1 MTISREFS
9 GPTPPPA
16 GRPFHLALFATAGV
30 PQIVEGDGIELV
42 ATDGRRYLDACS
54 GAISVNSLGYGNEPV
69 VEAVAAQLR
78 RLSYT
83 MPFRLTNDRALELAA
98 AMNEVSAGAIDR
110 AMFYTGGSEA
120 VEAALKLARNYHY
133 LDGRAE
139 KELTVARV
147 HSYHG
152 NTFAALSAG
161 GVRQRREPYTPLLSE
176 GPRVAMPLDGNPL
189 DPCAETGPNVYG
201 HGVADDLR
209 ELVEA
214 VGPERISAFIM
225 EPVGGA
231 AAPGHAP
238 APGYFEGVRE
248 ICDEYEIVLIAD
260 EVITGLGRTG
270 RMFGSDHWT
279 VDPDLWVCAKGLA
292 AGYWPI
298 AMVGMNRR
306 ISSAFADRDVD
317 FVHGHTFENHA
328 VGCAAAL
335 AVLEQVRA
343 PGFVDGIAA
352 KGETLRQKI
361 LALPDELPISV
372 VRGHGML
379 LGIQLGYGD
388 AHFDPADAAA
398 TRVVQAAEARDLM
411 LYPAADATGFGHDKL
426 IISPPYVISD
436 AEIDAVIERFELAL
450 RDARLDTLADAPNER
465 ASLRPRR

>member
-9 GPTPPPA
+9 GPTPSALPA
-16 GRPFHLALFATAGV
+16 SQGFHLALFATAGV

-42 ATDGRRYLDACS
+42 AADGRRYLDACS
-54 GAISVNSLGYGNEPV
+54 GAISVNSLGYGNESV
-69 VEAVAAQLR
+69 TEAIAAQLK

-83 MPFRLTNDRALELAA
+83 MPFRFTNDRALQLAA
-98 AMNEVSAGAIDR
+98 AMNEVSAGAIER

-133 LDGRAE
+133 LNGHAE

-189 DPCAETGPNVYG
+189 DPIAETGSNVYG
-201 HGVADDLR
+201 HGVAEDLR

-214 VGPERISAFIM
+214 VGPERVSAFIM

-231 AAPGHAP
+231 GAPGHVP
-238 APGYFEGVRE
+238 APGYFERVRE
-248 ICDEYEIVLIAD
+248 ICDEYDIVLIAD

-298 AMVGMNRR
+298 AMVGLNRR
-306 ISSAFADRDVD
+306 ISSAFADRNID
-317 FVHGHTFENHA
+317 FVHAHTFENHV

-335 AVLEQVRA
+335 AVLNQVRA
-343 PGFVDGIAA
+343 PGFVDGIAT

-361 LALPDELPISV
+361 LALPDELPIAV
-372 VRGHGML
+372 VRGQGML
-379 LGIQLGYGD
+379 LGIQLGYGNTF
-388 AHFDPADAAA
+388 FDPADAAA
-398 TRVVQAAEARDLM
+398 TRVVQAAEALGLM

-436 AEIDAVIERFELAL
+436 AEIDTVVESFGLAL
-450 RDARLDTLADAPNER
+450 RDARLDALVDTD
-465 ASLRPRR
+465 

>member
-9 GPTPPPA
+9 GPPPGALPP

-54 GAISVNSLGYGNEPV
+54 GAISVNSLGYDNDAV

-98 AMNEVSAGAIDR
+98 AMNEVSGGAIDR

-133 LDGRAE
+133 RHGRTG
-139 KELTVARV
+139 KELTAARV
-147 HSYHG
+147 HAYHG
-152 NTFAALSAG
+152 ATFTALSAG
-161 GVRQRREPYTPLLSE
+161 GVRQRREPYAPLLSE

-189 DPCAETGPNVYG
+189 DPVAETGPNVYG
-201 HGVADDLR
+201 HGVAGDLR

-248 ICDEYEIVLIAD
+248 ICDEHDIVLIAD

-270 RMFGSDHWT
+270 RMFGSDHWA

-306 ISSAFADRDVD
+306 ISSAFADRNVD

-352 KGETLRQKI
+352 KGEVLRDKVA
-361 LALPDELPISV
+361 ALPDDLPIKI

-388 AHFDPADAAA
+388 AWFDPADASA
-398 TRVVQAAEARDLM
+398 TRVVQAAQERGLM
-411 LYPAADATGFGHDKL
+411 LYPAADPTGFGHDKL
-426 IISPPYVISD
+426 ILSPPYVTTD
-436 AEIDAVIERFELAL
+436 AQIDTLIERLELAL
-450 RDARLDTLADAPNER
+450 RDARLR
-465 ASLRPRR
+465 I

>member
-1 MTISREFS
+1 MTVSREFS
-9 GPTPPPA
+9 GATPSPRPNGA
-16 GRPFHLALFATAGV
+16 PFHLGLFATAGV
-30 PQIVEGDGIELV
+30 PEIVEGDGIELV
-42 ATDGRRYLDACS
+42 AADGRRYLDACS
-54 GAISVNSLGYGNEPV
+54 GAISVNSLGYGNERV
-69 VEAVAAQLR
+69 VEAVTAQLR

-98 AMNEVSAGAIDR
+98 AMHEVSAGAIER
-110 AMFYTGGSEA
+110 ALFYTGGSEA

-133 LDGRAE
+133 LNGRAQ

-161 GVRQRREPYTPLLSE
+161 GVRQRREPYAPLLSE
-176 GPRVAMPLDGNPL
+176 GPRVAMPRDGHPP
-189 DPCAETGPNVYG
+189 DPVAETGPNVYG
-201 HGVADDLR
+201 TGVAEDLR
-209 ELVEA
+209 ELVAA
-214 VGPERISAFIM
+214 VGAERISAFIM

-238 APGYFEGVRE
+238 DGGYFEGVRE
-248 ICDEYEIVLIAD
+248 ICDEHRIVLIAD

-279 VDPDLWVCAKGLA
+279 VEPDLWVCAKGLA

-298 AMVGMNRR
+298 AMVGMSGR
-306 ISSAFADRDVD
+306 IAAAFADRNVD

-343 PGFVDGIAA
+343 PGFVDAIAS
-352 KGETLRQKI
+352 KGETLREAL
-361 LALPDELPISV
+361 LALPDDLPIRV
-372 VRGHGML
+372 VRGQGML
-379 LGIQLGYGD
+379 LGIQLGHEGS
-388 AHFDPADAAA
+388 HFDPADAAA
-398 TRVVQAAEARDLM
+398 NRVVQAAEARGLM

-436 AEIDAVIERFELAL
+436 AEIDTVIERFALAL
-450 RDARLDTLADAPNER
+450 RDARLDTLVRRDRARDER
-465 ASLRPRR
+465 